1 MKVLVVGCGNVGY
14 TIAETLNREGHN
26 ITVIDSDE
34 EKVATLANRLDVVAI
49 GGNGAS
55 YSVLQEGGIEDCDVL
70 VAATGQD
77 EINMLCCLIARRAG
91 HCRTIARVRNPD
103 YYSEI
108 DSLQESLGLDLVI
121 NPESSA
127 AESCYQLLW
136 APGASYVDSF
146 AQGKVLVVTVRLPSN
161 SSWARKSLDEIN
173 RSCRAQFLIAVVESK
188 GEVCVPNGRNIVY
201 GGDQL
206 SILVDK
212 ANLNL
217 VLRSMGLE
225 FKPVKSVL
233 IGGCGTM
240 GYYLAKRLLKERFNV
255 KIVEPDLNRCND
267 LSEKL
272 PEATVV
278 HGSFNNELILQEA
291 GIADVDAVAALS
303 GNDSD
308 NIVLSLYANKVTHA
322 KLITRINKMTMGG
335 VLSEIPIGAIV
346 SPKALTA
353 EHILRYARAISSG
366 NSDSRMEA
374 MHFLADGKVEALL
387 FTVFSDSTLVGVQF
401 KSLRLPKGVMLG
413 TLIRG
418 KSVIIPSGADAIRA
432 GDLVVVLTEH
442 TGTRK
447 IRDVLA

>member
-1 MKVLVVGCGNVGY
+1 MKILVVGCGNVGF

-26 ITVIDSDE
+26 ITVIDSDG
-34 EKVATLANRLDVVAI
+34 EKTAKLSNRLDVAVVT
-49 GGNGAS
+49 GNGAS
-55 YSVLQEGGIEDCDVL
+55 YSALQEGGVENCDVL
-70 VAATGQD
+70 VATTGQD

-91 HCRTIARVRNPD
+91 RCRTIARVRNPD

-108 DSLQESLGLDLVI
+108 DSLQESLGIDLVI

-136 APGASYVDSF
+136 APGATYVDSF
-146 AQGKVLVVTVRLPSN
+146 AQGKVLVVTVRLPKN
-161 SSWARKSLDEIN
+161 SAWMRKSLNEIN
-173 RSCRAQFLIAVVESK
+173 RGCRAQFLIAVVERR
-188 GEVCVPNGRNIVY
+188 GEAFVPNGYSVIQE
-201 GGDQL
+201 GDQL
-206 SILVDK
+206 SLLVDK

-217 VLRSMGLE
+217 VLRNMGLE
-225 FKPVKSVL
+225 FKPIRSVL

-255 KIVEPDLNRCND
+255 KIVEPDLKRCND

-272 PEATVV
+272 SEATVV
-278 HGSFNNELILQEA
+278 YGSFNNELLLQEA

-353 EHILRYARAISSG
+353 EHILRYARAISSDD
-366 NSDSRMEA
+366 SDSRMEA
-374 MHFLADGKVEALL
+374 MHFLADGKIEALS
-387 FTVFSDSTLVGVQF
+387 FTVYADSPLVGVQF
-401 KSLRLPKGVMLG
+401 KSLRLRKGVLFG
-413 TLIRG
+413 AIIRG
-418 KSVIIPSGADAIRA
+418 KSVIIPSGVDAIRR
-432 GDLVVVLTEH
+432 GDLVIVLTEH

-447 IRDVLA
+447 NRDVLA